1 MKKTCRVEFLPF
13 HSRRDYARGTNLL
26 DAVREIGLP
35 LMSTCGGKGTCGECL
50 VRIKSGKAT
59 SRATS
64 RLPEDVRRRGYVLAC
79 QTEIETDLS
88 VELPRFQEQSVRVL
102 AGSRL
107 FEGQADQISGVF
119 EVSPAIRKFQLFLPA
134 PSLADNSS
142 DLRRVQRQVQ
152 KSSRLRCR
160 QAGHSVLLRLA
171 AAVRERNGQVTAV
184 LSRSGPE
191 WRLAD
196 LRPFPPPQNIY
207 GLACDLGTTTVVI
220 AVVDLEDGKIL
231 STASGLNH
239 QLRCGEDVISRID
252 YARNP
257 GRLHELQK
265 LAAQT
270 VNSLLETGCREAG
283 VSSADVYD
291 VSLAANTTM
300 THLILGLDPRTIRE
314 EPYIP
319 TVNQVPPVKAVDLGL
334 SLNPE
339 AYVNFAPLVGSY
351 VGGDISAGLLATPIL
366 RAEDRTSLFID
377 AGTNGELVIGNR
389 DWLAAC
395 ACSAGPA
402 FEGSG
407 TKCGLPAIEGAI
419 EAVTIRED
427 GRLEYRV
434 IGGGQPKGVCGSG
447 LVDLLAELF
456 IHGLIDRAGRLNESK
471 AGKRFVRGEDGAGF
485 LIERDSRC
493 DWGRDLVITEKDIA
507 NLIRTKG
514 AVYSAC
520 AILMKN
526 IGLAFD
532 RLDAVY
538 IAGGFGEH
546 LNIENAIRIGLLP
559 DLKREKFRYLGN
571 TSLAGA
577 YLGLLSEKNRELV
590 ETIAA
595 KMTYLELNAE
605 PGYMN
610 EYTGSLF
617 FPHTDIGLFPTV
629 RKILKP

>member
-13 HSRRDYARGTNLL
+13 LSRRDYARRTNLL
-26 DAVREIGLP
+26 EAVREIGLP
-35 LMSTCGGKGTCGECL
+35 LKSTCGGKGTCGECL

-59 SRATS
+59 SRSSFA
-64 RLPEDVRRRGYVLAC
+64 LPESVRRRGYLLAC
-79 QTEIETDLS
+79 QTEIEDDLT
-88 VELPRFQEQSVRVL
+88 VELPRFEEQSIRALV
-102 AGSRL
+102 GSR
-107 FEGQADQISGVF
+107 FIEAHPGEISGVF
-119 EVSPAIRKFQLFLPA
+119 EVCPAVRKLRLSLPA
-134 PSLADNSS
+134 PTLADNSG

-152 KSSRLRCR
+152 KLSGLRLRM
-160 QAGHSVLLRLA
+160 AEYSVLRRMA
-171 AAVRERNGQVTAV
+171 AAVRKKDGQVTAV
-184 LSRSGPE
+184 LSRPDSE
-191 WRLAD
+191 WRLVD
-196 LRPFPPPQNIY
+196 LRPFPPPQNVC
-207 GLACDLGTTTVVI
+207 GLACDLGTTTVVA

-231 STASGLNH
+231 STAAGLNQ

-252 YARNP
+252 YARKP
-257 GRLHELQK
+257 GHLQELQ
-265 LAAQT
+265 AMAVQT
-270 VNSLLETGCREAG
+270 VNSLLEKACREAG
-283 VSSADVYD
+283 VSRADIYD

-300 THLILGLDPRTIRE
+300 THLLLGLDPRSIRE

-319 TVNQVPPVKAVDLGL
+319 TVNAVPPVRAVDLGL
-334 SLNPE
+334 DLNPE
-339 AYVNFAPLVGSY
+339 AIVHCAPAVGSY
-351 VGGDISAGLLATPIL
+351 VGGDITAGLLATPIL
-366 RAEDRTSLFID
+366 LAEDRTSLFID
-377 AGTNGELVIGNR
+377 AGTNGELVVGNR

-402 FEGSG
+402 FEGGG

-419 EAVTIRED
+419 EAVTIPEN

-434 IGGGQPKGVCGSG
+434 IGGGKPKGVCGSG

-456 IHGLIDRAGRLNESK
+456 VRGLIDRAGKLNESK

-493 DWGRDLVITEKDIA
+493 YWGRDLVISEKDIA

-520 AILMKN
+520 AVLMKN

-546 LNIENAIRIGLLP
+546 LNIENAVRIGLLP
-559 DLKREKFRYLGN
+559 DLERKKFRYLGN
-571 TSLAGA
+571 TSLTGA

-629 RKILKP
+629 KKILEP